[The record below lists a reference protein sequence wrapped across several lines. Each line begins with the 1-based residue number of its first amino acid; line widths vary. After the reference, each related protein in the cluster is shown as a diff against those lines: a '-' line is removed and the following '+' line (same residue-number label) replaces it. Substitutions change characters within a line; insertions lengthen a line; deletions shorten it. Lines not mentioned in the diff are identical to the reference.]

1 MRSRLL
7 SLMLALLL
15 LGGMA
20 IFAWTNPSYQK
31 AFEAKWHYFMGEYD
45 EAYRLAKE
53 AYELD
58 PYNRMA
64 LTVMTRTETAER
76 YMDYIREGLEYLHR
90 IESIADRPPIDEADR
105 VRIKMMC
112 EVMMGRY
119 ERLARTPLSDEEL
132 VERARRIYE
141 KFSAL
146 YRSLFSE
153 DSKSQ

>member
-1 MRSRLL
+1 MRSKLIYLL
-7 SLMLALLL
+7 LALAL

-20 IFAWTNPSYQK
+20 IFAWTNPSYEK

-64 LTVMTRTETAER
+64 LTVMTRTETARR
-76 YMDYIREGLEYLHR
+76 YLDYIREGLEYLHR
-90 IESIADRPPIDEADR
+90 IESIADHPPIDEADK

-112 EVMMGRY
+112 EVMMERY
-119 ERLARTPLSDEEL
+119 ERLAKTPLSDEEL
-132 VERARRIYE
+132 VERARRVYE
-141 KFSAL
+141 KFASL
-146 YRSLFSE
+146 YRSLFGPGS
-153 DSKSQ
+153 DLP